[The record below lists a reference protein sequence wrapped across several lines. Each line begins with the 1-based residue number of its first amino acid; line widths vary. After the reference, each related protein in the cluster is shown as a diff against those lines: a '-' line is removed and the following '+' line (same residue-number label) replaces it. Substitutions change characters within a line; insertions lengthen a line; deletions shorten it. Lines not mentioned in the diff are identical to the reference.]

1 MSLLASLPDSFSL
14 ELSVRTYTQSGLIYY
29 MAHANQMDYATLQ
42 LLGGRLFFTCDKGSG
57 PATASFPVPVNDG
70 QWHTV
75 SDYTL
80 LGQER

>member
-1 MSLLASLPDSFSL
+1 M
-14 ELSVRTYTQSGLIYY
+14 RTFAQSGLIYY
-29 MAHANQMDYATLQ
+29 MSHANQMDYATLQ

-75 SDYTL
+75 SDHTL
-80 LGQER
+80 LGQK